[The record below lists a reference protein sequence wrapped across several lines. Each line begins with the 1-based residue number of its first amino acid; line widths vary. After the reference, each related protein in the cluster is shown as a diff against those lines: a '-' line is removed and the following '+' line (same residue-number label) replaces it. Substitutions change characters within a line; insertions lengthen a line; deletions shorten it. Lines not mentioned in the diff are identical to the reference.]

1 MRRGKRSLFLL
12 VFLLLVFWLWY
23 RGRQETAELND
34 RASIPNY
41 SAQSASQALAGEL
54 LVDLH
59 DDIDD
64 SQLKALTRKYG
75 LQLKLNSPLSK
86 GQRLYRATIRRSRLF
101 KLLLD
106 LRKDPAVD
114 LVEPDMLY
122 GIPPLETATRAFGAN
137 HKEDAPTA
145 DFPNDPKY
153 KYQWHLDQIN
163 MPQAWKH
170 ADGKG
175 VIVAVIDTGVAY
187 KNLGAAVGVPD
198 LANTEIVPGYD
209 FVHNRKEALDDHGHG
224 THVAGTIAQSTHN
237 GLGVAGVAYRAKI
250 MPLKVLSSRGY
261 GSVADIAEAIR
272 FAADNGAKVINM
284 SLGGG
289 RPSRILA
296 KAAQYAYEK
305 GVVVVCAAGNEG
317 RGKVSYPAA
326 YPHAIGVAA
335 TQFDRKTT
343 FYSNWGKEIDLAA
356 PGGNTRIDQNNDGMP
371 DGVLQNTLIP
381 GRPELNDYLL
391 FMGTSMAAPHV
402 AGVAALVVANGVTR
416 PNSVERLLKRTASHP
431 GGSGGWDE
439 HYGAGIVDAAA
450 ALQKT
455 GQEWGLTQTG
465 LSFFLATMLLFRLRQ
480 RKILG
485 LRPGATSLLGLFLG
499 AGGFS
504 FLGYIS
510 DVLQSPL
517 PGFLQTGFP
526 SWDLSILGAA
536 GHGNPIFFS
545 AAIPLLLT
553 VLAYSMPRLRGLL
566 FGFTV
571 GVAGHLLFFACF
583 DAVDIRWIPNVFALD
598 GIWLSANAVLCLG
611 LASLIARKSRGR
623 QL

>member
-1 MRRGKRSLFLL
+1 MRRGKRSLFLV

-34 RASIPNY
+34 RAKPPDF
-41 SAQSASQALAGEL
+41 SALTASQALGDEL
-54 LVDLH
+54 LLDLR
-59 DDIDD
+59 DDIDA
-64 SQLKALTRKYG
+64 STLKRLARKYG

-101 KLLLD
+101 KLLSE

-114 LVEPDMLY
+114 LAEPDMLY
-122 GIPPLETATRAFGAN
+122 SIPPLEAAPLVFRPRANDDEPG
-137 HKEDAPTA
+137 KT
-145 DFPNDPKY
+145 FPNDPKY
-153 KYQWHLDQIN
+153 KYQWHLDQIK

-187 KNLGAAVGVPD
+187 KNMGASVGVPD
-198 LANTEIVPGYD
+198 LVNTEIVPGYD
-209 FVHNRKEALDDHGHG
+209 FVNNRKEALDDHGHG
-224 THVAGTIAQSTHN
+224 THVAGTIAQSTNN
-237 GLGVAGVAYRAKI
+237 GVGVAGVAYRAKI
-250 MPLKVLSSRGY
+250 MPLKVLSAKGY

-296 KAAQYAYEK
+296 KAVDYAHQK
-305 GVVVVCAAGNEG
+305 GVVIVCAAGNEG
-317 RGKVSYPAA
+317 RGRVSYPAA

-356 PGGNTRIDQNNDGMP
+356 PGGNTRLDQNNDGMP

-402 AGVAALVVANGVTR
+402 AGVAALVIAEGVTR

-431 GGSGGWDE
+431 GGTDGWDE

-450 ALQKT
+450 ALKKT

-465 LSFFLATMLLFRLRQ
+465 LSLFLGTMLLFQLRQ
-480 RKILG
+480 KRRLG
-485 LRPGATSLLGLFLG
+485 LRAGPSMLLGLLVG
-499 AGGFS
+499 SGGFS
-504 FLGYIS
+504 FLSYFG
-510 DVLQSPL
+510 DFFQGPL
-517 PGFLQTGFP
+517 PRFLQTGIP

-553 VLAYSMPRLRGLL
+553 VLAYNVTRLRGLL
-566 FGFTV
+566 FGVAV
-571 GVAGHLLFFACF
+571 GVASHLLFFSCF
-583 DAVDIRWIPNVFALD
+583 DAVDILWIPNSFALD
-598 GIWLSANAVLCLG
+598 GIWLSANAAICLG
-611 LASLIARKSRGR
+611 LASLIARSSKTTRR
-623 QL
+623 